1 MHFTSISTIPL
12 ALALVLTSSSLLS
25 VSAAPDSV
33 AIVEPSE
40 NNQDQFDY
48 EALTGPT
55 LPENQAPGFTT
66 RRNKARGRA
75 LTDAKNIAITNT
87 AVGGRDVAHPDPS
100 VPDNENPMP
109 GGNEQDAEAFDALAK
124 SMCPTEP
131 TLCGLH

>member
-12 ALALVLTSSSLLS
+12 ALALLLTSSSLLS

-33 AIVEPSE
+33 AIVKPSE

-55 LPENQAPGFTT
+55 LPHFTT

-109 GGNEQDAEAFDALAK
+109 GGTEQDAEAFDAFAK